1 MIPPAENIV
10 ISCLTSNAAQQ
21 IMDINKMHSERS
33 RIFSKFLVLVMT
45 EKCKTREQILKL
57 QVIKLW

>member
-10 ISCLTSNAAQQ
+10 ISCLTSNVVQQ

-33 RIFSKFLVLVMT
+33 RIFSNFLVLVLT